1 MRKMKIFMKK
11 MIQIEENQRSQ
22 DSPKKTYIKSLLKL
36 SQEKEERIQSSKLI
50 LTKSCRSS

>member
-22 DSPKKTYIKSLLKL
+22 DSPTKTYIKNLLKL
-36 SQEKEERIQSSKLI
+36 SQEKAERIQSSKLI
-50 LTKSCRSS
+50 LTKSCMSS

>member
-1 MRKMKIFMKK
+1 MKKMKIYMKK

-22 DSPKKTYIKSLLKL
+22 DSPTKTYIKSLLKL